1 MGVAGYVALLQRS
14 QGQVQLTQRIGV
26 LQDFYIHSMD
36 SRRRQINLSNMAR
49 KQEDIYGWRFE
60 GKRYDIGDM
69 LGWLKTQM
77 ELSLRNPLYADQLR
91 RHMEELLGDEDIRK
105 GTQ

>member
-1 MGVAGYVALLQRS
+1 LLLRRFAARCLQGRVLNATARGYAVGVAGYVALLQRS

-49 KQEDIYGWRFE
+49 KQEDIYE
-60 GKRYDIGDM
+60 DYKRTM
-69 LGWLKTQM
+69 
-77 ELSLRNPLYADQLR
+77 
-91 RHMEELLGDEDIRK
+91 
-105 GTQ
+105 